1 MRRIFITTSALL
13 LCACATV
20 ITPERASNI
29 QVHNQMS
36 TLLANCKNIGPVSAE
51 GNGSIAVAEAG
62 IPQAKTNARTKVA
75 DMGGDTLVILNTD
88 FYTGSML
95 PPQPAKAVIQG
106 VAMKCY

>member
-1 MRRIFITTSALL
+1 MRLL
-13 LCACATV
+13 LTVPMLLLSACATV
-20 ITPERASNI
+20 VTPERASNI

-36 TLLANCKNIGPVSAE
+36 TLLTNCNNIGPVSAE

-62 IPQAKTNARTKVA
+62 IPQAKINARTKVA

-88 FYTGSML
+88 FYAGSVF
-95 PPQPAKAVIQG
+95 PPQPAKTVIQG